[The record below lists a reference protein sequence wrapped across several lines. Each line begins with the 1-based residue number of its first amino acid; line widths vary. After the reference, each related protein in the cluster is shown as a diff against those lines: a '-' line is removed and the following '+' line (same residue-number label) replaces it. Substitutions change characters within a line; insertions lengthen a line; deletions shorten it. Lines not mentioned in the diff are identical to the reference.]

1 MKNVVIYYVGGRRYL
16 ELVLKDDVC
25 KELSDWF
32 KDDYSGSKMEIEV
45 NDTIKILNKNL
56 ICEIDITKMRD

>member
-1 MKNVVIYYVGGRRYL
+1 MKNIVIYYVGGRRYS
-16 ELVLKDDVC
+16 EMVLKDDVC

-45 NDTIKILNKNL
+45 DDTIKILNKNL
-56 ICEIDITKMRD
+56 ICQIDITKMRD

>member
-16 ELVLKDDVC
+16 EMVLKDNVC

-45 NDTIKILNKNL
+45 DDTITILNKNL